1 MDGRYDSE
9 RLRWGGDDDRYLG
22 YRHERL
28 RGFGNRLMDRQTF
41 LILELLLRLKIHA
54 RFKYRKYKL
63 IE

>member
-28 RGFGNRLMDRQTF
+28 RGFGNRLMDRQTDRQTAF
-41 LILELLLRLKIHA
+41 ATENSCKIQIQ
-54 RFKYRKYKL
+54 KV
-63 IE
+63 